1 MFHSLIAFIIT
12 EELATFEIIR
22 LLFYSIID
30 VKGCVRMKR
39 GGKTW
44 QDSDCSTRYA
54 FICMKGGNLINFV
67 EFKKLICNYFDKK

>member
-1 MFHSLIAFIIT
+1 
-12 EELATFEIIR
+12 
-22 LLFYSIID
+22 
-30 VKGCVRMKR
+30 MKR